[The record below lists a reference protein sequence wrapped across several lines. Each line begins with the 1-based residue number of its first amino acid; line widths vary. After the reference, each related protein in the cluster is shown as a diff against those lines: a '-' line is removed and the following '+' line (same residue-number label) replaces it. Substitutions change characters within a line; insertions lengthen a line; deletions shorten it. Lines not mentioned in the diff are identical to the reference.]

1 MNIIQCFGKFL
12 RDEEGATVVE
22 YAVMLVLIVI
32 VAIATIL
39 IIGQRVEQG
48 FNKVAKALFTG

>member
-1 MNIIQCFGKFL
+1 MKKWLTNFL
-12 RDEEGATVVE
+12 KEEEGATVVE

-48 FNKVAKALFTG
+48 FNKVAKYLINAT